1 MTIDELYKFIQF
13 IANKEQRGFIK
24 PSEFNMLAERAQIDL
39 INDRVARYKGKD
51 KASEVLE
58 LSHSVLDDI
67 RTVVER
73 RLLVYNNIFIPANAT
88 PDPNPY
94 PPFDQSKNG
103 AFSYP
108 YDYLHFISMHKGG
121 GSGTP
126 RKIKLLTLDQFA
138 KRRSSVI
145 VPINQSNL
153 VAVMIDEGFEVYDA
167 PASEIIETWNAGTLE
182 PFSQSI
188 FLEYVRKPRSPHWGY
203 TMVNDMYVFNPSS
216 PNTVELELP
225 EKTHSEIAQRML
237 SYIGIS
243 LRDGE
248 PLGYAE
254 RKMKDQKQ

>member
-1 MTIDELYKFIQF
+1 M
-13 IANKEQRGFIK
+13 
-24 PSEFNMLAERAQIDL
+24 
-39 INDRVARYKGKD
+39 
-51 KASEVLE
+51 
-58 LSHSVLDDI
+58 
-67 RTVVER
+67 
-73 RLLVYNNIFIPANAT
+73 

-94 PPFDQSKNG
+94 TEFDSTKNG

-182 PFSQSI
+182 PFSQSQA
-188 FLEYVRKPRSPHWGY
+188 K
-203 TMVNDMYVFNPSS
+203 
-216 PNTVELELP
+216 
-225 EKTHSEIAQRML
+225 
-237 SYIGIS
+237 
-243 LRDGE
+243 
-248 PLGYAE
+248 
-254 RKMKDQKQ
+254 